1 MNRMKI
7 DREKQDIGS
16 YTSLGKSDLRGVKR
30 GSGTAF
36 EQELTQRREA
46 ETQLK
51 MQEILK
57 ELDRL
62 SEKLN
67 RNLNINDLML
77 YKKMVKNF
85 LKEATSQ
92 AYLLKQERGRNRRGR
107 TMLTTITIINSEVEQ
122 LIDDFMKKKKE
133 PLEVLSALDKI
144 RGMLVD
150 LMI

>member
-1 MNRMKI
+1 MKI
-7 DREKQDIGS
+7 DREKKDIGG
-16 YTSLGKSDLRGVKR
+16 YTSLGKSDLRGIKR
-30 GSGTAF
+30 GSGAAF
-36 EQELTQRREA
+36 EQELTQRREV
-46 ETQLK
+46 ESQFK

-67 RNLNINDLML
+67 HNLNINDLML

-107 TMLTTITIINSEVEQ
+107 TMLTTISTINLEVEQ

-133 PLEVLSALDKI
+133 PIEVLTALDKI